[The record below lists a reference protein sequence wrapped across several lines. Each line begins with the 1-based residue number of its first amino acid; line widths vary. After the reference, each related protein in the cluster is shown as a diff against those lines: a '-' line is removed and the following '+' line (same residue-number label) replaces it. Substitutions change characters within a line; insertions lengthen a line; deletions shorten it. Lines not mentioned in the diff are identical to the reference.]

1 MATTTTN
8 YGFDVPTSSDLVKNG
23 ATAISTLGQDL
34 DTFLFRPFT
43 RNLAING
50 GTDIWQRGTSFTPSA
65 GAVTQLADR
74 WSGVRPTVTG
84 WTVSRKTS
92 ATDSGFTGSTYFMR
106 VQRDSGNTAT
116 QDLNIAYNNLEGES
130 FIPLQ
135 GQSVTISFY
144 AKAGAN
150 YSSASSILNIAA
162 VTGTTADT
170 GTWSVSGTTN
180 STTRTLTTSW
190 QRFSYTFTFGATD
203 KAMRT
208 QFYYTP
214 VGTAGA
220 NDFFDIWGLQ
230 IEVGTQATPFTRAGG
245 TLQGELAACQRYY
258 WRQSAE
264 TGNQY
269 ATFGQGFMT
278 GTTNFQ
284 SILQYP
290 VTMRVTPTAID
301 YSTIIAYNFGFTAY
315 TISSVGFG
323 GNRVNNTQA
332 LINFAVTGATA
343 GQAGLFSSNNS
354 TTGYFG
360 ISAEL

>member
-34 DTFLFRPFT
+34 DTFLFRPLT
-43 RNLAING
+43 KNVVING
-50 GTDIWQRGTSFTPSA
+50 GFDIWQRGTSFTPSA

-170 GTWSVSGTTN
+170 ATWSVSGTTN
-180 STTRTLTTSW
+180 STTKTLTTSW
-190 QRFSYTFTFGATD
+190 QRFTYTFTFGATD

-230 IEVGTQATPFTRAGG
+230 IEVGSQATPFTRAGG
-245 TLQGELAACQRYY
+245 TIQGELAACQRYFY
-258 WRQSAE
+258 QWLSGADKDQ
-264 TGNQY
+264 TL
-269 ATFGQGFMT
+269 GFYQ
-278 GTTNFQ
+278 TTT
-284 SILQYP
+284 S
-290 VTMRVTPTAID
+290 M
-301 YSTIIAYNFGFTAY
+301 
-315 TISSVGFG
+315 
-323 GNRVNNTQA
+323 
-332 LINFAVTGATA
+332 FAVVPFPVEMRIRPTVTASTGASFYYLLGGAGYDVMTSVNAFQGSIHSMGLSNTTEVLGTA
-343 GQAGLFSSNNS
+343 GSAGLLSGGSASSS
-354 TTGYFG
+354 ISF
-360 ISAEL
+360 SAEL

>member
-43 RNLAING
+43 QNVAING

-65 GAVTQLADR
+65 GAITQLADR
-74 WSGVRPTVTG
+74 WSGIRPTVTG

-170 GTWSVSGTTN
+170 ATWSVSGTTN
-180 STTRTLTTSW
+180 STTKTLTTSW
-190 QRFSYTFTFGATD
+190 QRFTYTFTFGATD

-245 TLQGELAACQRYY
+245 TIQGELAACQRYY
-258 WRQSAE
+258 
-264 TGNQY
+264 Y
-269 ATFGQGFMT
+269 AHSVGSNVNVGLSNYTLSSELHTAVQF
-278 GTTNFQ
+278 
-284 SILQYP
+284 P
-290 VTMRVTPTAID
+290 VTMRTAPSLDQVTGTNYYA
-301 YSTIIAYNFGFTAY
+301 AFTAGV
-315 TISSVGFG
+315 TDTFD
-323 GNRVNNTQA
+323 A
-332 LINFAVTGATA
+332 LIISRASATSTQLYQTGATISGTA
-343 GQAGLFSSNNS
+343 GTSGILYTNNAA
-354 TTGYFG
+354 TRLAFT
-360 ISAEL
+360 AEL